1 MASRIDWKRLRTS
14 TLVIEAVQLVLA
26 LVALALGWL
35 SFPMLAALLIV
46 EVLLITVMSSPF
58 YRTRAAWKLVG
69 DLFKILFACAFC
81 SVFLAT
87 AYIGAGGFKAGMQV
101 APAEFAVLAGMVS
114 ARLSMIAALAWHS
127 SDRRLTWTRESLQ
140 RGGVVFVTLFLS
152 AFACLLPGIPLA
164 AVLSTLWP
172 GVAADVGIGGTLLLV
187 QAGISCVMST
197 MSDRELA
204 EISQQPYLD

>member
-14 TLVIEAVQLVLA
+14 TVVIEAVQLVLA

-46 EVLLITVMSSPF
+46 EVLLITVMTAPF
-58 YRTRAAWKLVG
+58 YRARAAGKHVA
-69 DLFKILFACAFC
+69 DLFKVMFACAIC
-81 SVFLAT
+81 SVFLGA
-87 AYIGAGGFKAGMQV
+87 AYAGAGGFNAGVQV
-101 APAEFAVLAGMVS
+101 QPAEFAVLAGLVM
-114 ARLSMIAALAWHS
+114 ARLSMIAVLAWHS

-140 RGGVVFVTLFLS
+140 RGGVVYVTLFFS
-152 AFACLLPGIPLA
+152 AFACLLPGIPLTMA
-164 AVLSTLWP
+164 LATLWP
-172 GVAADVGIGGTLLLV
+172 EVAADVGIGGALLLV
-187 QAGISCVMST
+187 QAGISCAMST